1 MRSHGTA
8 GKDMVVTMR
17 KNEEKRVSVI
27 KIIAISAGVAL
38 LIVTVAALLYKFF
51 KKYFRISFDCGDCDT
66 CCQDCFG
73 DEFDPLCSCDEDFA
87 PGCSICDESDAADS
101 AEAQDGGDA
110 AEADEA

>member
-1 MRSHGTA
+1 MRSGEIA
-8 GKDMVVTMR
+8 GKDMVITMR

-38 LIVTVAALLYKFF
+38 LIVSVAALLYKFF

-87 PGCSICDESDAADS
+87 PGCSICDECDAVDCADAQEDAAAS
-101 AEAQDGGDA
+101 EEA
-110 AEADEA
+110 